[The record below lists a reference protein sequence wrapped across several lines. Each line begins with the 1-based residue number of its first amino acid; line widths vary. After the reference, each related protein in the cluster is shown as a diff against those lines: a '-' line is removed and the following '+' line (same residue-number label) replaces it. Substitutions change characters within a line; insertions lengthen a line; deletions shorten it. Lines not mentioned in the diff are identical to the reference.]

1 MLFFNKKM
9 KILLCA
15 IGRKENK
22 YVRDWVEYH
31 KNIGITKILI
41 LDNNHDG
48 EEHFEDVIGD
58 YIDSGFVIINNCRN
72 KSAYQLQGYSE
83 CYKNYGN
90 EYDWLIFI
98 DFDEY
103 ITLQKH
109 STIVEY
115 LSQAKFDNFNIIKL
129 NWLNYGDNDLVYY
142 ENKPVYERF
151 TKPCDLGLKIY
162 YDVPQNFHTK
172 SIIRGG
178 LGELIWSTPHT
189 PDNIE
194 KCCANNGEE
203 TIQGPLSVMNY
214 EEAFLKHYA
223 TKTATE
229 YLDKIKIGTADRK
242 NCFSYKQQ
250 LKYAFFKYNK
260 WTKEKEDI
268 LNMGLDKEL
277 KTLVCC
283 IGKNENRYVREYVE
297 WYKKIGLTHIRL
309 YDNNDIDGERFE
321 DSIGDYINSGFVEL
335 VDYRGKVECQLQA
348 YEECYKELGGEYDW
362 ILFID
367 CGDEYLHLVNHKTIT
382 DFLSDDM
389 FKDYDM
395 LHLNLMTF
403 GDCGHLTYEDK
414 PLIERFPR
422 PIPFDT
428 KVAYDFPENAHISS
442 IVRGGLKEVL
452 FRSTPHTPYPN
463 NLRCCNDVGEEVNS
477 NSPFSNIS
485 FRNAFFRHYTTKTA
499 EEYCNKMRR
508 GFPDQIW
515 DNSRIA
521 NLVETRFFR
530 TNEVTKEK
538 VELFKRELGVDM
550 SHLIIE
556 PFDGKKDK
564 NVKIYSL
571 CYEKKNFPFLDNEVI
586 TPLQVGAANGTNV
599 CGLKDNVGDNISS
612 GNYFYIENTGTYWI
626 WKNVKDAKYK
636 GQMQYRRPLSGV
648 TPEMN
653 FEEVF
658 TNYDV
663 ITCEPF
669 HHPSHKTPTKEEPM
683 IISAD
688 TVEQGYA
695 FSNCLDDLLILEM
708 AVKMY
713 YPDYADDY
721 DKYIKKGPN
730 LYYSNGFIM
739 KAEDYDRYCEFLFN
753 CLNGYLMLAD
763 IKSEKDL
770 VEHVKYNLEVGKYQ
784 RYPDYRRVPTEAI
797 KWQCSIGGFLSERL
811 WTLWLQH
818 NFSDDKVLKLPYIKM
833 EEKMYT

>member
-1 MLFFNKKM
+1 MAKDLSIYVFTYKKPSFD
-9 KILLCA
+9 I
-15 IGRKENK
+15 I
-22 YVRDWVEYH
+22 
-31 KNIGITKILI
+31 
-41 LDNNHDG
+41 
-48 EEHFEDVIGD
+48 EDETHI
-58 YIDSGFVIINNCRN
+58 
-72 KSAYQLQGYSE
+72 
-83 CYKNYGN
+83 
-90 EYDWLIFI
+90 
-98 DFDEY
+98 
-103 ITLQKH
+103 
-109 STIVEY
+109 
-115 LSQAKFDNFNIIKL
+115 
-129 NWLNYGDNDLVYY
+129 
-142 ENKPVYERF
+142 PVQV
-151 TKPCDLGLKIY
+151 G
-162 YDVPQNFHTK
+162 
-172 SIIRGG
+172 
-178 LGELIWSTPHT
+178 
-189 PDNIE
+189 
-194 KCCANNGEE
+194 
-203 TIQGPLSVMNY
+203 
-214 EEAFLKHYA
+214 AFC
-223 TKTATE
+223 T
-229 YLDKIKIGTADRK
+229 
-242 NCFSYKQQ
+242 
-250 LKYAFFKYNK
+250 
-260 WTKEKEDI
+260 KEDI
-268 LNMGLDKEL
+268 CKIKDDTLDNISEKNPLYSELTGIYWVWKNRKEGKYVGCEHYRRHFDLTEAEIKEILSNNEIILPRKCILNTTSLEDFHRVCHNINDLKLCEDIIYDLYPEYKDSYEKYIKNSNLLYIANSFITTSENFNNLCDFLFTIFFEFERRKGFTTIDEWKTYVKESNIQICPREHKNNGLTWEDYQLRIFGFLAERLLTLYVLHNFNGKIYETDL
-277 KTLVCC
+277 IRLDIQNMKTLVCC

-335 VDYRGKVECQLQA
+335 VDYRGKVQCQLQA

-428 KVAYDFPENAHISS
+428 KVAYDFPENAHVSS

-452 FRSTPHTPYPN
+452 FRGSPHTPYPN

-515 DNSRIA
+515 DNSRVA

-538 VELFKRELGVDM
+538 VELFKRELGIDM

-556 PFDGKKDK
+556 PFEGKKDK

-571 CYEKKNFPFLDNEVI
+571 CYEKKKFPFLDNEVI

-599 CGLKDNVGDNISS
+599 CELKDNVGDNISS

-669 HHPSHKTPTKEEPM
+669 HHPSHKTPTAEQSM

-721 DKYIKKGPN
+721 DKYIKNGPN

-753 CLNGYLMLAD
+753 CLNGYLKLAD

-770 VEHVKYNLEVGKYQ
+770 IEHVKYNLEVGKYQ
-784 RYPDYRRVPTEAI
+784 RYPDHRRVPAEAI

-818 NFSDDKVLKLPYIKM
+818 NFSDDKILKLPYIKM

>member
-1 MLFFNKKM
+1 MAKDLSIYVFTHKKPSFD
-9 KILLCA
+9 I
-15 IGRKENK
+15 I
-22 YVRDWVEYH
+22 
-31 KNIGITKILI
+31 
-41 LDNNHDG
+41 
-48 EEHFEDVIGD
+48 ED
-58 YIDSGFVIINNCRN
+58 
-72 KSAYQLQGYSE
+72 
-83 CYKNYGN
+83 
-90 EYDWLIFI
+90 
-98 DFDEY
+98 
-103 ITLQKH
+103 
-109 STIVEY
+109 
-115 LSQAKFDNFNIIKL
+115 
-129 NWLNYGDNDLVYY
+129 
-142 ENKPVYERF
+142 
-151 TKPCDLGLKIY
+151 
-162 YDVPQNFHTK
+162 
-172 SIIRGG
+172 
-178 LGELIWSTPHT
+178 
-189 PDNIE
+189 
-194 KCCANNGEE
+194 E
-203 TIQGPLSVMNY
+203 THIPIQVG
-214 EEAFLKHYA
+214 AFY
-223 TKTATE
+223 T
-229 YLDKIKIGTADRK
+229 
-242 NCFSYKQQ
+242 
-250 LKYAFFKYNK
+250 
-260 WTKEKEDI
+260 KEDI
-268 LNMGLDKEL
+268 CKIKDDTLDNISEKNPLYSELTGIYWVWKNRGGDKYVGCEHYRRHFDLTEAEIKEILSNNEIILPRKYILNITSLEDFHRVCHNINDLKLCEDIIYDLYPEYKDSYEKYIKNSNLLYIANSFITTSENFNNLCNFLFSIFFEFERRKGFTTIDEWKTYVKESNIQICPREHKNNGLTWEDYQLRIFAFLAERLLTLYVLHNFNGKIYETDL
-277 KTLVCC
+277 VRLDIQNMKTLVCC

-335 VDYRGKVECQLQA
+335 VDYRGKVQCQLQA

-428 KVAYDFPENAHISS
+428 KVAYDFPENAHVSS

-556 PFDGKKDK
+556 PFDGEKDK

-669 HHPSHKTPTKEEPM
+669 HHPSHKTPTAEQPM

-721 DKYIKKGPN
+721 DKYIKNGPN

-763 IKSEKDL
+763 IRSEKDL

-784 RYPDYRRVPTEAI
+784 RYPDHRRVPTEAI